1 MKNNAINKIITA
13 MTAFIKAHIGIF
25 SNTLFV
31 LILIGLI
38 YVLCILLPSVC
49 RNVIMAGEIVT
60 IATDLTTVMLSL

>member
-1 MKNNAINKIITA
+1 MKNNAINKFITA

-49 RNVIMAGEIVT
+49 RNIIMTNEIT
-60 IATDLTTVMLSL
+60 TMATDLATMMLSL